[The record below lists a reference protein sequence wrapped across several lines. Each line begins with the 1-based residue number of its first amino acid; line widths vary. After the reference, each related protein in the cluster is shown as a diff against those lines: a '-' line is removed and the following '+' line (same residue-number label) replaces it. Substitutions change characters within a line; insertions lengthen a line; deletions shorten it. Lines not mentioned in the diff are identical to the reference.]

1 MSYAHEWK
9 MTLLSGNIAGNV
21 VEINHFRK
29 IFYIS
34 EKSIFF
40 FICKLVLA
48 RRWNIPL
55 WCVFFCQYPLLST
68 TKKKP
73 NEFLS
78 FISINLP
85 SKCFSSIRKVTSFD
99 RFCKKIC
106 KKERMKIESLSLH
119 EGNSSLEINIENF
132 LASPRKISFGS
143 EWFLKII
150 LKNF

>member
-9 MTLLSGNIAGNV
+9 MTLLSGNIAENI
-21 VEINHFRK
+21 VEINHSRK

-34 EKSIFF
+34 KIYGSFF
-40 FICKLVLA
+40 SLLA
-48 RRWNIPL
+48 RQWNIL
-55 WCVFFCQYPLLST
+55 LSCVFFCQCPLLST

-73 NEFLS
+73 NEFLF

-85 SKCFSSIRKVTSFD
+85 SKSFSSIRKITSFD

-132 LASPRKISFGS
+132 LVSPRKISFGS